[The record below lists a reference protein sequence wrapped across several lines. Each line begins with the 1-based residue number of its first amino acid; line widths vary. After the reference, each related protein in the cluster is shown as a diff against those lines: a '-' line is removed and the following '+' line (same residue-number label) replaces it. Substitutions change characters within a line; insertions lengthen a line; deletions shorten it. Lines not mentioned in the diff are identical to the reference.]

1 MTGST
6 IVQFLGRVKLFEYL
20 LKVQFNSTIKM
31 TDVMREMIAQ
41 LMGQQRAEEE
51 GRRLPPF
58 DHHSV
63 CRAYLLGCCPRDL
76 LSDTRLESMMSCRKL
91 HEPAHKGEFN
101 RSQEQKDLFYDIEA
115 FEELE
120 DAIRIVDSDIRRLQ
134 DKVKRDAEQNM
145 DISEQQRTQ
154 KIFEM
159 NEKIGMALV
168 QEVDELKRKKRELE
182 GEMRNI
188 NPATMQRLRVCEAC
202 GAQLNIMDHESRLQD
217 HYGGK
222 MHLGMVEIREHY
234 AEMKRRSEKRRTDD
248 KDRDE
253 RRRRSGR
260 EDERERD
267 RKRDRSRSRSR
278 SRKHRRSRSRD
289 RTSKSSRRS
298 RSRDRRRH

>member
-1 MTGST
+1 
-6 IVQFLGRVKLFEYL
+6 
-20 LKVQFNSTIKM
+20 M

-101 RSQEQKDLFYDIEA
+101 RAQEKKDLFYDIEA
-115 FEELE
+115 FEELD
-120 DAIRIVDSDIRRLQ
+120 DAIRIVDADIRRLQ
-134 DKVKRDAEQNM
+134 EKVKRDAEQNM

-154 KIFEM
+154 KVFEM
-159 NEKIGMALV
+159 NEKIGTALV
-168 QEVDELKRKKRELE
+168 QVEALGNEGRIAESIELSKEVDELKRKKRELE
-182 GEMRNI
+182 SEMRNM
-188 NPATMQRLRVCEAC
+188 NPAMMQRLRVCEAC

-222 MHLGMVEIREHY
+222 MHLGMVEIRDRF
-234 AEMKRRSEKRRTDD
+234 AEMKKAIDQRRSEKRRADD
-248 KDRDE
+248 KDREE

-260 EDERERD
+260 EDDRD
-267 RKRDRSRSRSR
+267 RKRERSRSRSR
-278 SRKHRRSRSRD
+278 SHSRKHRRSRSRSRD
-289 RTSKSSRRS
+289 RKPSRRS

>member
-222 MHLGMVEIREHY
+222 MHLGMKTIDQ
-234 AEMKRRSEKRRTDD
+234 RRSEKRRTDD